1 MIILNVRILLLLWPI
16 SNSYFGDCPQSL
28 LLILSELKRV
38 YLLLFFPEILKNH
51 RFCNDLGGIEVN

>member
-1 MIILNVRILLLLWPI
+1 MAITDYFEYA
-16 SNSYFGDCPQSL
+16 NSYFGDRPQIL